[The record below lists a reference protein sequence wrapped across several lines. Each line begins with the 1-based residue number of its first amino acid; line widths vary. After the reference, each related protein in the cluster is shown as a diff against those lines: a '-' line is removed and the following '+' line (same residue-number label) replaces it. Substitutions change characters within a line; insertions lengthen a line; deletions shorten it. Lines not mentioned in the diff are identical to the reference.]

1 MFKDIQSAVN
11 DVYEFEFLDD
21 IILFALKQKEIQ
33 KVLTT
38 AETTERK
45 KKSSVNESVP
55 AAVET
60 TDVLT
65 ADVVPVA

>member
-33 KVLTT
+33 KVQTN

-45 KKSSVNESVP
+45 KKSSVNES
-55 AAVET
+55 A
-60 TDVLT
+60 L
-65 ADVVPVA
+65 ADVVTANAADVVVSVV